1 MFYEEPIAPRSAGR
15 AYEEQLLSDIA
26 NYDVIKSDTYLINI
40 ENVRMRSKID
50 IKRETQTLNVT
61 RKM

>member
-1 MFYEEPIAPRSAGR
+1 MRSSEGSSFYEEPIAPCSAGR

-26 NYDVIKSDTYLINI
+26 NNNVIISDTYLINI

-50 IKRETQTLNVT
+50 IK
-61 RKM
+61 